1 MGNFDI
7 IFTEQSFLTVNW
19 ITNFIIIQGL
29 AFCYAL
35 GEKERFA
42 EKLDQKTLSL
52 LIIAGIVIV
61 LLFSLISVYLI
72 FQNLISIAGIEEN
85 EKLQLALGLQMR
97 VRMGAIFIY
106 GIFPIILILY
116 AKIFKWS
123 ANNTLQSYIDQDADM
138 A

>member
-72 FQNLISIAGIEEN
+72 FQSLISIAGIEKN